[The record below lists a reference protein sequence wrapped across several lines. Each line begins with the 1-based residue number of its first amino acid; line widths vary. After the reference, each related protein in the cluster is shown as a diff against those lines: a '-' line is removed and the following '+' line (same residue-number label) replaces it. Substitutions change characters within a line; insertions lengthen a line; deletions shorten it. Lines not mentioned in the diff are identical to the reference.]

1 MDPGPPRIH
10 DWLLAAADAAALLA
24 LIEAAA
30 KIVAVLL

>member
-1 MDPGPPRIH
+1 MDTGPTRFH

-30 KIVAVLL
+30 TIVSVLL